1 MPILPDSADAKPDV
15 LAQSGE
21 AEALPPHFN
30 TRLSPFLVVQRFSN
44 ASFEII
50 QLLYRKVWL
59 ATYPTG
65 SRIGLFLEQSIDC
78 CSGSPH

>member
-1 MPILPDSADAKPDV
+1 MGIFASNRRVLNDSADAKPDV

-21 AEALPPHFN
+21 TEALPPHFN
-30 TRLSPFLVVQRFSN
+30 TQLAPVLVVQCSSN
-44 ASFEII
+44 APFEII

-65 SRIGLFLEQSIDC
+65 SRIGLFLD
-78 CSGSPH
+78 HR